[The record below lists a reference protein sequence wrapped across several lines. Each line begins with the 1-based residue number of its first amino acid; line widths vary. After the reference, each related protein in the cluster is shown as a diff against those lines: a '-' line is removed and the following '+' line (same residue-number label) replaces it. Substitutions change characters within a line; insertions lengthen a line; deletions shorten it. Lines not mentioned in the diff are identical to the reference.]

1 MKGRSSVG
9 DGVGLRAAGYLR
21 LRLTWLVEE
30 EVEEVNKILI
40 DIKQSLVSC

>member
-30 EVEEVNKILI
+30 EEEEVST
-40 DIKQSLVSC
+40 DVSVLVAV